1 MSTVN
6 TDQEQDEETVCHC
19 TGTTQGK
26 IKNLFSEGCTHFEAM
41 AERSGVCSGCG
52 GCEDAV
58 RDLINDLKYA

>member
-1 MSTVN
+1 MN
-6 TDQEQDEETVCHC
+6 TANIEEEDENIVCHC
-19 TGTTQGK
+19 TGTSQNK
-26 IKNLFSEGCTHFEAM
+26 IKNLFTEGWTSFDAM